1 MITMDLKLDIKTV
14 KAGALVLSVLIGLAG
29 VAMHFLGHD
38 WISLGLI
45 VLAAFVIFA
54 GSLLQYYLHKYQ
66 QLKDVD

>member
-1 MITMDLKLDIKTV
+1 MKQLKLDVPTV
-14 KAGALVLSVLIGLAG
+14 KVGALVLAVLIGAIG

-54 GSLLQYYLHKYQ
+54 SSLLQLYLFKYQ
-66 QLKDVD
+66 QIKDVD